1 MEQLRNM
8 FIDSILQQLHL
19 RQSIPTQKLNEMRE
33 ILKKDINIFECKLTI
48 PRHYLT
54 YYVVVY
60 LVEHMKI
67 VEGFKSKADA
77 DLSSL
82 TAQVEA
88 M

>member
-1 MEQLRNM
+1 M

-33 ILKKDINIFECKLTI
+33 ILKKDINIFEL
-48 PRHYLT
+48 
-54 YYVVVY
+54 
-60 LVEHMKI
+60 EHMKI